1 MRQLLYNQY
10 APYSSFPR
18 TWLLWAAFY
27 GRLQGSGKIKAQ
39 TETLPPFLPRLS
51 CVMEAMLAGP
61 MAPGWWNRPAHFPWH
76 PESTWCQGQYLPS
89 LNAYSASSVCLFI
102 QQAIR
107 LHRAKSL
114 CSLLGLPS
122 IWAMENSFQT
132 SLPKPQC
139 VGLACSCCSDARKK
153 EYTHI
158 SRHDT

>member
-10 APYSSFPR
+10 ASYSSLPG
-18 TWLLWAAFY
+18 TWLLWAAFD
-27 GRLQGSGKIKAQ
+27 GRPQGSGKIKAQ
-39 TETLPPFLPRLS
+39 TETLPDCF

-61 MAPGWWNRPAHFPWH
+61 MAPGWWNQPAHFPWH
-76 PESTWCQGQYLPS
+76 PESIWCQGQYLPS

-114 CSLLGLPS
+114 CSLLGLLS
-122 IWAMENSFQT
+122 IWTMENSFQT
-132 SLPKPQC
+132 SLSKPRC

-158 SRHDT
+158 SRHNT